1 MFHRI
6 CGALLAVLKVPF
18 AETTPPVGFPNQPRA
33 CAQPA
38 RQLMRQN
45 RRARLPF
52 VKNEP
57 GRRPAV
63 RLPLSRRGN
72 HTAFTT
78 LVPAARPPQ
87 KSPSR
92 AMPGLRINAQPLR
105 ELTLGCSGELRHVSK
120 RHAHPSA
127 ASWQPSGNGPAPHR
141 HFGDFQEPPATR
153 TSGG

>member
-1 MFHRI
+1 MAVIDMKVLHSRWKLHVAPEDVSPNMRRI
-6 CGALLAVLKVPF
+6 VGRSKSSLRRND
-18 AETTPPVGFPNQPRA
+18 TPVGFPNQPRA

-45 RRARLPF
+45 RRARLPV

-57 GRRPAV
+57 GRRPVV

-78 LVPAARPPQ
+78 LVPAASPPQ

-105 ELTLGCSGELRHVSK
+105 S
-120 RHAHPSA
+120 
-127 ASWQPSGNGPAPHR
+127 
-141 HFGDFQEPPATR
+141 
-153 TSGG
+153 